1 MAIGTI
7 LASAIGG
14 YFPRITDRYPK
25 LGQTIPILDRY
36 PYLLPCLVAAIFP
49 LVSGLVAWIWME
61 ETLPP
66 KAKDMQI
73 EGQSQA
79 RSQVLHAHPHTTV
92 HYSSTDEG
100 DTRVEGAA
108 DHHNTGIPPRDID
121 DQEDDA
127 PVSFRDLLTP
137 DINALMTSFGLL
149 QLQGISFLGLLPL
162 FCFTPVPSGGL
173 SFSSG
178 KIGLAMSI
186 RGVSTI
192 AVQLFAF
199 PWLSKRIGT
208 VKLYKVLVIL
218 FIPAFVLLP
227 LCNVMARS
235 ERDVWVWIGLSGSMG
250 LYAIGNMAFGTHD
263 RLVGLFCLSL
273 TLSSAC
279 NLIMVNDAAPNR
291 RSLGAI
297 NGWSQAVSSLMRAI
311 GPGSSSALFA
321 LSVDKRVLEGQ
332 LIWVVLSALSVV
344 SAMAALMLKND
355 HRKV

>member
-1 MAIGTI
+1 MFDDNSIVVHITYSGELCDETNQSIAFTFFPLSMAIGTI

-25 LGQTIPILDRY
+25 LGQTIPIFDRY
-36 PYLLPCLVAAIFP
+36 PYLLPCLVAAVFP
-49 LVSGLVAWIWME
+49 LISGLVAWIWME

-66 KAKDMQI
+66 KTRDIQV
-73 EGQSQA
+73 EGQSQS
-79 RSQVLHAHPHTTV
+79 RSQVHHAHLHTTV

-100 DTRVEGAA
+100 DTRMEGAT
-108 DHHNTGIPPRDID
+108 DHHNTWTPPGHIG
-121 DQEDDA
+121 DQEDDV

-173 SFSSG
+173 SFPSG

-227 LCNVMARS
+227 LCNVMARVG
-235 ERDVWVWIGLSGSMG
+235 RDVGAWIGLSGSMG
-250 LYAIGNMAFGTHD
+250 LYAAGNMAFGTHN
-263 RLVGLFCLSL
+263 RLVF
-273 TLSSAC
+273 
-279 NLIMVNDAAPNR
+279 
-291 RSLGAI
+291 
-297 NGWSQAVSSLMRAI
+297 
-311 GPGSSSALFA
+311 
-321 LSVDKRVLEGQ
+321 LSVAHV
-332 LIWVVLSALSVV
+332 IV
-344 SAMAALMLKND
+344 SL
-355 HRKV
+355 